1 MCDDVLKLDF
11 DRWHVDILCEP
22 MQPSWHIEG
31 NPDTD
36 SLPRRCVAYF
46 PRRRVAQSVAYRG
59 RGGGCNLMQSS
70 SRAAGGGRT
79 PDDGNWP
86 DQARIEHS
94 AQIHTYTNTQIH
106 THTYVHKYTSAQLHL
121 LIKSGL
127 ITLHIAALCDRQES
141 RRRGEEGEDGKR

>member
-1 MCDDVLKLDF
+1 MALIHFVSNHSRGKISSATHLKQTNCEKLIPVCNDVLKLDF
-11 DRWHVDILCEP
+11 DRWHVDILCDP

-36 SLPRRCVAYF
+36 SLPRR
-46 PRRRVAQSVAYRG
+46 RVAQSVAYRG
-59 RGGGCNLMQSS
+59 GGGGCNLMQSS

-106 THTYVHKYTSAQLHL
+106 KYT
-121 LIKSGL
+121 
-127 ITLHIAALCDRQES
+127 HIHMYTNTPAHNYTC
-141 RRRGEEGEDGKR
+141 

>member
-1 MCDDVLKLDF
+1 MCNDVLKLDF

-36 SLPRRCVAYF
+36 SLPRR
-46 PRRRVAQSVAYRG
+46 RVAQSVAYRG
-59 RGGGCNLMQSS
+59 GGGGCNLMQSS

-106 THTYVHKYTSAQLHL
+106 KHTHTYVHKKASTQLHL

-141 RRRGEEGEDGKR
+141 RRRGGRGW